1 MRELRYR
8 KVPAPELELLP
19 TVLGWTNVLLDNVLI
34 LILNMLFEV
43 DGMPVL

>member
-19 TVLGWTNVLLDNVLI
+19 TVLRWTNVQ